1 MKYKIMSNTHN
12 QNWIVYILK
21 CCDHTL
27 YTGITND
34 ITRRIQEHESGKGAK
49 YTKGRGPFTL
59 IYTEAHTNRSDASKR
74 EWHIKSLDKLSK
86 LKLTKNGVSA

>member
-1 MKYKIMSNTHN
+1 MKNNALN
-12 QNWIVYILK
+12 QQWIVYIIE
-21 CCDHTL
+21 CCDHSL
-27 YTGITND
+27 YTGITTD

-74 EWHIKSLDKLSK
+74 ELHIKSLDKLSK
-86 LKLTKNGVSA
+86 LKLTNNGVSA